1 MNDERK
7 HSADFLH
14 KLDWHLEPSVLNQSI
29 QDVAAMVKGG
39 QVAVPDLIQPL
50 AGKMYWEEAAR
61 VLLALPPQYLDGHEA
76 LLFDAIQDSNW
87 PGFDQFIDLLAR
99 QPIAHLL
106 PLYTS
111 AYEQAKQEDDDLWV
125 WCLYRL
131 GQRINIQQDVE
142 DVWADMRLY
151 LESLEWEF

>member
-1 MNDERK
+1 MNDECK
-7 HSADFLH
+7 YGDDFLN
-14 KLDWHLEPSVLNQSI
+14 KLDSILEQSLLNQGI
-29 QDVAAMVKGG
+29 QDVVAMVKGG
-39 QVAVPDLIQPL
+39 QVAVPDLIQPS
-50 AGKMYWEEAAR
+50 AGKMYWEGAAQ
-61 VLLALPPQYLDGHEA
+61 VLLALPPQYLNGHEA

-151 LESLEWEF
+151 LESLGWEF